1 MAISKSAK
9 VSSYLR
15 YSTTT
20 TIGDQSQ
27 TDSYSLSYNKS
38 IPTGV
43 AGTPTNYFSDY
54 AKSTG
59 TLAAGANLEINLS
72 GIDHQTL
79 EGATVTR
86 IFSHVN
92 GFVFENTNATGV
104 ADILVIGATGTNA
117 CTNMFNGGSGSIRI
131 TPYSS
136 FSYTDYYGT
145 SVTHDNRMIGV
156 RNISD
161 RTMNY
166 KYMALGMTGVGSA

>member
-92 GFVFENTNATGV
+92 GFV
-104 ADILVIGATGTNA
+104 D
-117 CTNMFNGGSGSIRI
+117 
-131 TPYSS
+131 PKSS
-136 FSYTDYYGT
+136 KSRF
-145 SVTHDNRMIGV
+145 
-156 RNISD
+156 
-161 RTMNY
+161 
-166 KYMALGMTGVGSA
+166 L

>member
-9 VSSYLR
+9 FSSYLR

-20 TIGDQSQ
+20 TVGDQSQ
-27 TDSYSLSYNKS
+27 TDSYSLTYSKS
-38 IPTGV
+38 VPTGS

-59 TLAAGANLEINLS
+59 TLAAGANLEIDLS
-72 GIDHQTL
+72 GIEHQTL
-79 EGATVTR
+79 AGPTVTR

-92 GFVFENTNATGV
+92 NFVFENTNATGV
-104 ADILVIGATGTNA
+104 SDILIVGATGTNA
-117 CTNMFNGGSGSIRI
+117 FTNMFNGGSGSVRVS
-131 TPYSS
+131 PYAS
-136 FSYTDYYGT
+136 FTYTDYYGIP
-145 SVTHDNRMIGV
+145 VTHDNRMLGI

>member
-92 GFVFENTNATGV
+92 SFLFESSNATGV
-104 ADILVIGATGTNA
+104 SDVLVVGTTGTNA
-117 CTNMFNGGSGSIRI
+117 FVDMFNGGSGSLRV

-136 FSYTDYYGT
+136 FLYTDYYLE
-145 SVTHDNRMIGV
+145 SL
-156 RNISD
+156 
-161 RTMNY
+161 Y
-166 KYMALGMTGVGSA
+166 